1 MLLNGGGAL
10 LLITGFT
17 GLTGRFLIDCLREA
31 GYSGFI
37 RCLVRKHSDVSWIKD
52 EGVDLCLGDVGDV
65 ESLKTALAGASGVIH
80 LVNIRFSPQIIQA
93 CRATGVKRVIIV
105 TTTGIY
111 SKYRE
116 CSDEYRQLEKEIM
129 ASGLD
134 YTIIRP
140 TMIYGNQ
147 RDKNIHKLVK
157 VIDKFPVVPVIG
169 NGKGLMQP
177 IFARDLAGVI
187 AEAYVRPVSVGK
199 AYNVAGKS
207 PVEYAGVLKLIAA
220 ALGKKRIFVRVP
232 YALALLA
239 GYVGEK
245 VPNGLIDLEKV
256 KRLREDKVFDY
267 SEAVRDLGFNP
278 ISFEEGIV
286 IEVAALRKAG
296 IIA

>member
-1 MLLNGGGAL
+1 MNGGGTL
-10 LLITGFT
+10 LFVTGIT
-17 GLTGRFLIDCLREA
+17 GLTGRFLLDCLREA
-31 GYSGFI
+31 GYCGSI

-65 ESLKTALAGASGVIH
+65 ESLKTALAGANGVIH

-147 RDKNIHKLVK
+147 RDKNIHKLVRI
-157 VIDKFPVVPVIG
+157 IDKYPVIPVVGTG
-169 NGKGLMQP
+169 NGLMQP
-177 IFARDLAGVI
+177 IYARDLAAVI
-187 AEAYVRPVSVGK
+187 AKAYMQPVSIGK

-207 PVEYAGVLKLIAA
+207 PVKYRDVLRIIAD
-220 ALGKKRIFVRVP
+220 ALGKKRLFISVP
-232 YALALLA
+232 FSLALLA
-239 GYVGEK
+239 GYIGDK
-245 VPNGLIDLEKV
+245 VSNGLIDLEKV
-256 KRLREDKVFDY
+256 KRLQEDKVFDY
-267 SEAVRDLGFNP
+267 SDAVRDLGFNP
-278 ISFEEGIV
+278 IPFEEGI
-286 IEVAALRKAG
+286 IYEVNALREAG
-296 IIA
+296 FIKN